1 MDCSLSNLVS
11 SLVSCG
17 RPVWR
22 LALSSCRLIACS
34 YRSHLV
40 PWSVSSGISFLISF
54 YPRAA
59 LLIVSSCRLAEASCL
74 LVSFSFHPSCLRRL
88 ADLDMAFLRGCRA
101 TVSSR
106 WACGSPPCG
115 LRLAPY
121 LLATKPLCGVRARPA
136 SSGHEAARTAKH
148 GDNDEMSWTKRRDRK
163 TGGTSGKTETI
174 RERDDEAIRHD
185 NETGGE
191 T

>member
-59 LLIVSSCRLAEASCL
+59 LLIVSSCRLAGASCL
-74 LVSFSFHPSCLRRL
+74 LVSFSFHSSCLRRL

-106 WACGSPPCG
+106 WACGSPPPAACG
-115 LRLAPY
+115 SLLTCSLRNRCAVSVLVLRHP
-121 LLATKPLCGVRARPA
+121 G
-136 SSGHEAARTAKH
+136 
-148 GDNDEMSWTKRRDRK
+148 MRRQGRQSMGI
-163 TGGTSGKTETI
+163 TT
-174 RERDDEAIRHD
+174 R
-185 NETGGE
+185 
-191 T
+191 

>member
-88 ADLDMAFLRGCRA
+88 ADLDMAFLRGRRA
-101 TVSSR
+101 PVSSR
-106 WACGSPPCG
+106 WACGSPPAACG
-115 LRLAPY
+115 SLLTCSLRNRCAVSVPVLRHP
-121 LLATKPLCGVRARPA
+121 G
-136 SSGHEAARTAKH
+136 
-148 GDNDEMSWTKRRDRK
+148 MRRQGRQSMGI
-163 TGGTSGKTETI
+163 TT
-174 RERDDEAIRHD
+174 R
-185 NETGGE
+185 
-191 T
+191 